1 MDKDQVPQDK
11 NLYPNKNFK
20 TVIYALD
27 HEGKYTRVPSLGW
40 EPEHFA
46 QKQAWD
52 SVAEDIEPL
61 KEKVIA
67 GQLSPIAYF
76 IEKYHFS
83 LRRLSHLT
91 GFSKRQI
98 KKHFKPEVFSAL
110 NSTDLE
116 IYARAFQMPVDQIVK
131 PFYFANHE

>member
-11 NLYPNKNFK
+11 NHYLDKNFK
-20 TVIYALD
+20 TVVYALD
-27 HEGKYTRVPSLGW
+27 PDGKYTKVPSLGW

-52 SVAEDIEPL
+52 SVAEDIEII
-61 KEKVIA
+61 KKNVIA
-67 GQLSPIAYF
+67 GNVSPIAYF

-98 KKHFKPEVFSAL
+98 KKHFRPEVFSAL
-110 NSTDLE
+110 HSTDLGM
-116 IYARAFQMPVDQIVK
+116 YARAFQVPVDQIVK
-131 PFYFANHE
+131 PF